1 MVRLRAHRLLVL
13 RRLQRRDVGVRGVH
27 PRHRTVVQG
36 RDRGR
41 RDGVSDCQRGD
52 LVERGD
58 GGIISCAVPRAG
70 EGGVGVLGE
79 LWYEIMVVGRS
90 RRGKRVLM
98 GVLVAIISRVILA
111 MFWFAIQTVN
121 GGDVVQV
128 MITAIWPSFGR
139 LPNHI
144 PADQGITTAQMV
156 SFFLFW
162 LAQIPFL
169 YMHPNNLRYLFITK
183 SILVPICFIAM
194 LIWAFRSTGGTG
206 GPLLSSSA
214 KASVGGSA
222 YSYAWLS
229 SLTSVIGNYAT
240 LSVNMPDFS
249 RYSKASVKW
258 QWLYVP
264 MLPIVFTF
272 IAFIGI
278 ACTSAG
284 EAHYGSLDWNPATLI
299 ANWPNRSC
307 QFFAGFAFSLAALG
321 INISANSLSAA
332 NDLAAL
338 FPSYINIRRGQLICA
353 LIAWVM
359 VPWKILA
366 TASGFLNFMSAYSV
380 FLGPIASILVWD
392 FWWVHKMKYD
402 VIALYHPEGIY
413 RYTYGINWRA
423 ITAFVVGVAPNL
435 PGFIN
440 SINSSVTVGVG
451 KRPYTFAWIL
461 GFVVTS
467 LIYVVLS
474 TVFPPTETMIPRA
487 ILPDEVYE
495 GEEGA
500 TVKIEGKAVDDDV
513 EREATGKGDWKK
525 EDDELLV
532 M

>member
-1 MVRLRAHRLLVL
+1 MIILV
-13 RRLQRRDVGVRGVH
+13 
-27 PRHRTVVQG
+27 
-36 RDRGR
+36 
-41 RDGVSDCQRGD
+41 
-52 LVERGD
+52 
-58 GGIISCAVPRAG
+58 
-70 EGGVGVLGE
+70 
-79 LWYEIMVVGRS
+79 
-90 RRGKRVLM
+90 
-98 GVLVAIISRVILA
+98 
-111 MFWFAIQTVN
+111 
-121 GGDVVQV
+121 
-128 MITAIWPSFGR
+128 
-139 LPNHI
+139 
-144 PADQGITTAQMV
+144 
-156 SFFLFW
+156 W

-206 GPLLSSSA
+206 GPLLAAGA
-214 KASVGGSA
+214 KATTHGSA

-229 SLTSVIGNYAT
+229 SMTAVIGNYAT

-284 EAHYGSLDWNPATLI
+284 QEHYDQLIWNPANLI
-299 ANWPNRSC
+299 AQWPNRAC
-307 QFFAGFAFSLAALG
+307 QFFAAFAFSLAALG
-321 INISANSLSAA
+321 VNISANSLSAA

-338 FPSYINIRRGQLICA
+338 FPSFINIRRGQLICA

-380 FLGPIASILVWD
+380 FLGPIAAILVWD

-402 VIALYHPEGIY
+402 VVALYHPEGYALPPLPRLPSVKTLMNISIY
-413 RYTYGINWRA
+413 RYTFGVNFRA
-423 ITAFVVGVAPNL
+423 LLAFTIGVAPNL

-440 SINSSVTVGVG
+440 SINPSISVGVG
-451 KRPYTFAWIL
+451 SRPYTFAWLL
-461 GFVVTS
+461 GFAITS

-474 TVFPPTETMIPRA
+474 MIWPPTESMIPRA

-495 GEEGA
+495 GEAGA
-500 TVKIEGKAVDDDV
+500 VIEGKTVVDEEV
-513 EREATGKGDWKK
+513 GKGSGEESWKK
-525 EDDELLV
+525 EEGELRV
-532 M
+532 I